1 VLLAQPKR
9 NFIEEMLMMKR
20 IGACFALVMLAC
32 NVTLLDAQE
41 GGGGGTGGSEG
52 SGITQ
57 GTEVQGELLISNLS
71 PSAQLALS
79 SPDYMVTA
87 GDIYT
92 LTYFANTTPVE
103 FTITVDSTYR
113 IRVSNLGVIDGSG
126 KTFNQ
131 LKSQVETIVLNNY
144 PLGAAQLVLR
154 QPAVFKIYIKGE
166 VQTTREM
173 QVWALSRL
181 SSVLGGSLTSYS
193 STRNIQIRSS
203 NGQVRTYDL
212 FMANRAG
219 DLSQNPFVRPDDTI
233 TINRIGRRVTINGA
247 VERPGTYELLRGENL
262 KQLVEVYGYGLTD
275 FADTTRIDLVRYI
288 NSESGSGDRTLLSNR
303 DLLNNYPLQNFDVIT
318 IRSVTAVRPVVT
330 QERYERQITIEG
342 AVRRPGTYQ
351 LRPDEN
357 LKDLVEV
364 YGDGLTDFADTA
376 RIDLVRYTN
385 SESGSGDRTLLS
397 NEDFLR
403 NYRLEHLD
411 VITIRSIIAERPV
424 VTQERY
430 EREITIGGSVRR
442 PGTYQLRPDENLKD
456 LVEVYGDGLTL
467 LADTTRIE
475 LTRYTNRVERTGD
488 RISLD
493 ESDIVNDFHLEHLD
507 SIMIPSITAFRPS
520 FFVEGAV
527 NVSDTALA
535 TSNHLTID
543 FVIGDTYGA
552 LLRRSESWFSAVSDT
567 QNAYILRDGA
577 RIPLNINPLLYDA
590 NYQNDTEIRENDTLV
605 VPFRQYFVSVAGA
618 VYTPGRYPYIPDRDW
633 DYYIGLAGG
642 FTERN
647 FASALTITDMD
658 GKRMKKSDPITPETT
673 ITAQSNDFLYH
684 FNRVAPV
691 VTTTMS
697 IISTFLT
704 LMALGIFN

>member
-1 VLLAQPKR
+1 
-9 NFIEEMLMMKR
+9 
-20 IGACFALVMLAC
+20 MLAWS
-32 NVTLLDAQE
+32 VTLLDAQE
-41 GGGGGTGGSEG
+41 GGNEGGASA
-52 SGITQ
+52 Q
-57 GTEVQGELLISNLS
+57 VTEVRDELVISNLV

-79 SPDYMVTA
+79 SPDYLVTA
-87 GDIYT
+87 GDVYT
-92 LTYFANTTPVE
+92 LAYFAGTTPVE
-103 FTITVDSTYR
+103 YTITVDSTYR
-113 IRVSNLGVIDGSG
+113 IRVSNLGVIDGVG

-131 LKSQVETIVLNNY
+131 LKAQVESIVLNNY

-166 VQTTREM
+166 VQTTQEM

-181 SSVLGGSLTSYS
+181 SSVLGNNLTSYS

-219 DLSQNPFVRPDDTI
+219 DLSQNPFVRPDDVI
-233 TINRIGRRVTINGA
+233 TVNRIDRKVTISGA

-262 KQLVEVYGYGLTD
+262 KQLVEVYGNGLTP
-275 FADTTRIDLVRYI
+275 FADTELIDLVRYT
-288 NSESGSGDRTLLSNR
+288 NSQSGSGDRTLLSNR
-303 DLLNNYPLQNFDVIT
+303 DLLNNYRLEHLDVVT
-318 IRSVTAVRPVVT
+318 IRSITTERPVVT

-351 LRPDEN
+351 LRPNEN
-357 LKDLVEV
+357 LKDL
-364 YGDGLTDFADTA
+364 
-376 RIDLVRYTN
+376 I
-385 SESGSGDRTLLS
+385 
-397 NEDFLR
+397 
-403 NYRLEHLD
+403 
-411 VITIRSIIAERPV
+411 
-424 VTQERY
+424 
-430 EREITIGGSVRR
+430 
-442 PGTYQLRPDENLKD
+442 
-456 LVEVYGDGLTL
+456 EVYGDGLTL

-475 LTRYTNRVERTGD
+475 LTRYTNRIELTGD

-493 ESDIVNDFHLEHLD
+493 ESDIINDFPLEHLD
-507 SIMIPSITAFRPS
+507 SVTIPNITAFRPS

-567 QNAYILRDGA
+567 QNAYIIRDGTE
-577 RIPLNINPLLYDA
+577 IPLNINPLLYDS
-590 NYQNDTEIRENDTLV
+590 NYRNDTEIRENDTLI

-618 VYTPGRYPYIPDRDW
+618 VYSPGRYPYIPDREW

-647 FASALTITDMD
+647 FASALTITDMN
-658 GKRMKKSDPITPETT
+658 GQRMKKSDPITPETT

-691 VTTTMS
+691 VTTTLS
-697 IISTFLT
+697 IVSTFLT

>member
-1 VLLAQPKR
+1 
-9 NFIEEMLMMKR
+9 MKR
-20 IGACFALVMLAC
+20 IIACFLLTMLAWS
-32 NVTLLDAQE
+32 VTLLDAQE
-41 GGGGGTGGSEG
+41 GGNEGGASA
-52 SGITQ
+52 Q
-57 GTEVQGELLISNLS
+57 VTEVRDELVISNLV

-79 SPDYMVTA
+79 SPDYLVTA
-87 GDIYT
+87 GDVYT
-92 LTYFANTTPVE
+92 LAYFAGTTPVE
-103 FTITVDSTYR
+103 YTITVDSTYR
-113 IRVSNLGVIDGSG
+113 IRVSNLGVIDSAG

-166 VQTTREM
+166 VQTTQEM

-181 SSVLGGSLTSYS
+181 SSVLGNNLTSYS

-219 DLSQNPFVRPDDTI
+219 DLSQNPFVRPDDVI
-233 TINRIGRRVTINGA
+233 TVNRIDRRVTIAGA

-262 KQLVEVYGYGLTD
+262 KQLVEVYGNGLTP
-275 FADTTRIDLVRYI
+275 FADTELIDLVRYT
-288 NSESGSGDRTLLSNR
+288 NSQSGSGDRTLLSNR
-303 DLLNNYPLQNFDVIT
+303 DLLNNYRLEHLDVVT
-318 IRSVTAVRPVVT
+318 IRSITTERPVVT

-351 LRPDEN
+351 LRPNEN
-357 LKDLVEV
+357 LKDLIEV
-364 YGDGLTDFADTA
+364 YGDGLTPFADTEL
-376 RIDLVRYTN
+376 IDLVRYIN
-385 SESGSGDRTLLS
+385 SKSGSGDRTLLS
-397 NEDFLR
+397 NRDLLN
-403 NYRLEHLD
+403 NYPLEHLD
-411 VITIRSIIAERPV
+411 VITIRSITTERPV
-424 VTQERY
+424 VTLERY
-430 EREITIGGSVRR
+430 ERQITIEGAVRR
-442 PGTYQLRPDENLKD
+442 PGTYQLRPNENLKD
-456 LVEVYGDGLTL
+456 LIEVYGDGLTL

-475 LTRYTNRVERTGD
+475 LTRYTNRVELTGD

-493 ESDIVNDFHLEHLD
+493 ESDIINDFPLEHLD
-507 SIMIPSITAFRPS
+507 SVTIPSITAFRPS

-567 QNAYILRDGA
+567 QNAYIIRDGT
-577 RIPLNINPLLYDA
+577 RIPLNINPLLYDS
-590 NYQNDTEIRENDTLV
+590 NYRNDTEIRENDTLI

-618 VYTPGRYPYIPDRDW
+618 VYSPGRYPYIPDREW

-647 FASALTITDMD
+647 FASALTITDMN
-658 GKRMKKSDPITPETT
+658 GQRMKKSDPITPETT

-691 VTTTMS
+691 VTTTLS
-697 IISTFLT
+697 IVSTFLT
-704 LMALGIFN
+704 LVALGIFN

>member
-1 VLLAQPKR
+1 
-9 NFIEEMLMMKR
+9 MKR
-20 IGACFALVMLAC
+20 IAACFLLTMLAWSI
-32 NVTLLDAQE
+32 TLLGAQE
-41 GGGGGTGGSEG
+41 GGEG
-52 SGITQ
+52 SASGVI
-57 GTEVQGELLISNLS
+57 EVEEGLLISNLS

-92 LTYFANTTPVE
+92 LTYFASTTPVE
-103 FTITVDSTYR
+103 YSITVDSTYR
-113 IRVSNLGVIDGSG
+113 IRVSNLGVIDGAG

-131 LKSQVETIVLNNY
+131 LKAQVETIVLNNY

-166 VQTTREM
+166 VRTTREM

-181 SSVLGGSLTSYS
+181 SSVLGGNLTSYS
-193 STRNIQIRSS
+193 STRNIQVRST

-219 DLSQNPFVRPDDTI
+219 DLSQDPFVRPDDVI
-233 TINRIGRRVTINGA
+233 TVNRIDRKVTINGA

-262 KQLVEVYGYGLTD
+262 KQLIEVYGYGLTEL
-275 FADTTRIDLVRYI
+275 ADITRIDMVRYI
-288 NSESGSGDRTLLSNR
+288 NSQSGSGDRTLLSNR
-303 DLLNNYPLQNFDVIT
+303 DFLNNYPLEHLDVIT
-318 IRSVTAVRPVVT
+318 IRLITAERPVVT
-330 QERYERQITIEG
+330 QERYEREISISG

-357 LKDLVEV
+357 LKNLVE
-364 YGDGLTDFADTA
+364 
-376 RIDLVRYTN
+376 I
-385 SESGSGDRTLLS
+385 
-397 NEDFLR
+397 
-403 NYRLEHLD
+403 
-411 VITIRSIIAERPV
+411 
-424 VTQERY
+424 
-430 EREITIGGSVRR
+430 
-442 PGTYQLRPDENLKD
+442 
-456 LVEVYGDGLTL
+456 YGDGLTL
-467 LADTTRIE
+467 LADTARIE
-475 LTRYTNRVERTGD
+475 LTRYTSRIELTGD

-493 ESDIVNDFHLEHLD
+493 ESDIVNDFLLEHLD
-507 SIMIPSITAFRPS
+507 SVVIPSITAFRPS

-527 NVSDTALA
+527 NVSETALA

-543 FVIGDTYGA
+543 FIIGDTYGA

-567 QNAYILRDGA
+567 QNAYILRDGV
-577 RIPLNINPLLYDA
+577 RIPLNINPLLYDP
-590 NYQNDTEIRENDTLV
+590 NYRNDTEIRENDTLV

-642 FTERN
+642 FTTNN
-647 FASALTITDMD
+647 FANAVTITDMS
-658 GKRMKKSDPITPETT
+658 GKTMKKSDPVTPETT

-684 FNRVAPV
+684 FNRIAPA
-691 VTTTMS
+691 VTTAMS
-697 IISTFLT
+697 IFLT